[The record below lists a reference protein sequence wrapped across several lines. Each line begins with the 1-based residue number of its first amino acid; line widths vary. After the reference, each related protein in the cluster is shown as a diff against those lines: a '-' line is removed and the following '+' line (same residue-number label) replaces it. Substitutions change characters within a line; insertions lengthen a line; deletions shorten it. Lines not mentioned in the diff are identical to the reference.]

1 MASKHAGI
9 GIKTGSG
16 KSMSATRNLDDR
28 APVIVDAVRTPVA
41 RRNGAL
47 RDWHA
52 AALLGTVLDAL
63 VERNGIPK
71 EAVDDVVA
79 GCATQV
85 GEQAGNIGRTALL
98 MAGFPVTVP
107 GTTVQRAC
115 GSSQQAI
122 HFADNL
128 IRSGVCDIVLAGGV
142 EMMSKTHGGNDD
154 PTYGHRYPDELK
166 KRFSMPSM
174 GEAAERIA
182 ERWGMDRTY
191 LDEIALR
198 SHRLAAQA
206 QDEGRFDRSIIPV
219 RSAQDTDLV
228 RDEGVRRDTSLD
240 KLATLKT
247 PFRENGRIS
256 AGNAS
261 QVSDGA
267 AAVLLMSA
275 ARAREFG
282 LKPRAFLRQQ
292 LVVGVDPELMLT
304 GPIPATRAI
313 LEKAG
318 LAVEDIDLFEINEAF
333 ASVLGAWLKEIRP
346 DIDRVNVNG
355 GAIAMGHPLGSSGA
369 RLMTILLDELDRTGG
384 RLGLQSMCCGG
395 GLGTA
400 TIVER
405 LD

>member
-1 MASKHAGI
+1 
-9 GIKTGSG
+9 
-16 KSMSATRNLDDR
+16 MSATRNLDDR